1 MKKIILSLLVASFS
15 LPSFSQSEDG
25 YLHCGYNKNI
35 QRLMDKGLV
44 SEDYFERLQDMEEA
58 EGSTPIVSNG
68 SYQRGSTTI
77 YIVPIVFHIIHAG
90 GPENISNAQ
99 IYDAL
104 EILNKDYNKMNSDT
118 SMVVATFSNNIA
130 NIGFEFRLA
139 QKDALGNC
147 TSGIT
152 RTFSEYTNG
161 TDDQEGVKDV
171 NRNLNNSP
179 TNTSNIRFPRSKYL
193 NVWIFDNLDGAAGYT
208 TTPSGAWSATY
219 DGIFIQDSY
228 LGSIGTGSVFTS
240 RALTHEVGH
249 WFNLSHT
256 WGNTNDPGISC
267 GNDNVSDTPQT
278 KGWTTCNLTGKSC
291 TADPSPVDNVQNFME
306 YSYCSR
312 MFTNGQKT
320 RMVAAIN
327 SSTAQRSSLWT
338 PQNVTAAGVDVAPF
352 LCKAEFGSDRI
363 VICEGES
370 VTFEDQSYNGVTGW
384 NWNFTGGT
392 PSTSTAQHPT
402 ITYSTAGTYAVSL
415 TADDGSNNDT
425 ETKTAY
431 ITVLPGVGT
440 LAPPIMESFETTT
453 SLPSNDWFV
462 YNPDNGYAWDVT
474 SSAAY
479 TGSKSLKLQS
489 ASMAAGNL
497 DEFVSNTYDLSGI
510 GAVTVTFK
518 YAFAQKSTSNTD
530 ILKVYVSNNCGD
542 SWTLR
547 KQISSS
553 NLATSSTQS
562 SQFTPSSTT
571 QWQESQITNITS
583 SYLTSNFRI
592 KFSFESGGGNN
603 LYIDDINI
611 TGPVGVEDLTYDF
624 NLSTFPNPFDGNT
637 TISFDLDNEKDTEVA
652 IYDVIGKKVMVLANG
667 SLSPGK
673 HSYNV
678 NGSELESGVYFV
690 KLKAGNRATMK
701 KIIVQH

>member
-1 MKKIILSLLVASFS
+1 MKKIILSLLVASFVV
-15 LPSFSQSEDG
+15 PSFAQSEDG
-25 YLHCGYNKNI
+25 YLHCGYTKNV
-35 QRLMDKGLV
+35 QRLIDQGLV
-44 SEDYFERLQDMEEA
+44 PADYAETLQRVEETEFFA
-58 EGSTPIVSNG
+58 PVNATG

-104 EILNKDYNKMNSDT
+104 EILNRDYNKMNADT
-118 SMVVATFSNNIA
+118 SVVVSTFSNNIA
-130 NIGFEFRLA
+130 NVGFEFRLA

-161 TDDQEGVKDV
+161 TNDQEGVKDV
-171 NRNLNNSP
+171 NRNLNNST
-179 TNTSNIRFPRSKYL
+179 TNTTNVRFPRNKYL
-193 NVWIFDNLDGAAGYT
+193 NVWIFDQLDGAAGYT

-219 DGIFIQDSY
+219 DGIFIMDNY
-228 LGSIGTGSVFTS
+228 LGSIGTGSPFAS

-256 WGNTNDPGISC
+256 WGSTNEPGVSC
-267 GNDNVSDTPQT
+267 GNDGVSDTPQT
-278 KGWTTCNLTGKSC
+278 KGWTSCNLTGKSC

-312 MFTNGQKT
+312 MFTNGQKS

-327 SSTAQRSSLWT
+327 SSVASRSSLWT
-338 PQNVTAAGVDVAPF
+338 PQNITAAGVDVAPF
-352 LCKAEFGSDRI
+352 LCKAEFGADRI

-370 VTFEDQSYNGVTGW
+370 VTFEDQSYNGVSGW
-384 NWNFTGGT
+384 NWSFTGGN
-392 PSTSTAQHPT
+392 PSTSTAQNPT
-402 ITYSTAGTYAVSL
+402 ITYNAAGTYAVSL

-425 ETKTAY
+425 ETKTAF
-431 ITVLPGVGT
+431 ITVLPAVGT
-440 LAPPIMESFETTT
+440 LAPPIMESFETTN

-462 YNPDNGYAWDVT
+462 FNPDDGYAWDVT

-489 ASMAAGNL
+489 ASMASGNL
-497 DEFVSNTYDLSGI
+497 DEFISNTYDLSGI

-518 YAFAQKSTSNTD
+518 YAFARKSSSNTD
-530 ILKVYVSNNCGD
+530 ILKVYVSNTCGET
-542 SWTLR
+542 WTLR
-547 KQISSS
+547 KQISSA
-553 NLATSSTQS
+553 NLSTSANQS
-562 SQFTPSSTT
+562 SQFTPTSTS

-611 TGPVGVEDLTYDF
+611 TGPVGVEDLTYNF

-637 TISFDLDNEKDTEVA
+637 TISFDLDNEKDGEVA
-652 IYDVIGKKVMVLANG
+652 IYDVIGKKVMVLASG
-667 SLSPGK
+667 SLSQGK
-673 HSYNV
+673 HTYNV
-678 NGSELESGVYFV
+678 NGNELESGVYFV
-690 KLKAGNRATMK
+690 KLNAGNQATMK